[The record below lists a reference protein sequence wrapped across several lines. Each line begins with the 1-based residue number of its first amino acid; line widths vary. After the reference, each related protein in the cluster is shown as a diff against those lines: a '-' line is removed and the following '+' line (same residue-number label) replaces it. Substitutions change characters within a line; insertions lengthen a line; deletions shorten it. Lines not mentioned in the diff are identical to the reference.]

1 MIEFR
6 WSKVDKKDNT
16 PILKDTE
23 IDNLAETLLAD
34 YKPQLLKE
42 PTPINHLHFLES
54 YLGANIEFMDIYYE
68 DKPIWGATAFND
80 DEHLPVFD
88 RENRRTGV
96 RKLKNRTI
104 VIDNYVMQEGKEGL
118 GLFTGL
124 QVVSK
129 KL

>member
-6 WSKVDKKDNT
+6 WSKMDKQDNT

-23 IDNLAETLLAD
+23 IDELAEMLLAD

-80 DEHLPVFD
+80 QEYIKVFD
-88 RENRRTGV
+88 RENCRVGV
-96 RKLKNRTI
+96 RKLTNRTI
-104 VIDNYVMQEGKEGL
+104 GKPRGRFL
-118 GLFTGL
+118 RFTIARPA
-124 QVVSK
+124 
-129 KL
+129 